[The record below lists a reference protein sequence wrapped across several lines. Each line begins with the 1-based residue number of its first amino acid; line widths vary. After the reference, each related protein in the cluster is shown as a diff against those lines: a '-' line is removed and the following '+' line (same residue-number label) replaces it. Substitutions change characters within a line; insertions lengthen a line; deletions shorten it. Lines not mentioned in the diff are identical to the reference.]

1 MGMMSERTGR
11 LFIYFYG
18 RGFGRLSGQNGDEGL
33 DNGHGGGGVTFDKFF
48 VWNFIVPLS
57 ENEKAGVIHKNGIKI
72 CVFRLLLFWQKISEH
87 FGLQT
92 TASRHEVLTKT

>member
-1 MGMMSERTGR
+1 VSVRDDY
-11 LFIYFYG
+11 LFIFTG
-18 RGFGRLSGQNGDEGL
+18 AGSGDFPVKMAMRVWIM
-33 DNGHGGGGVTFDKFF
+33 DMVVGGVTFDKFF

-92 TASRHEVLTKT
+92 TASRHGVLTKT